1 MTQQMQCN
9 PANTTNSLWASEYIT
24 HWLEECSD
32 SKENNPRSH
41 SHLRHHR
48 RGHSSLNSSL
58 IGGPRSHDHILH
70 HDSSHRYQDE
80 KKHITRQRSKSY
92 DHLESLCKSF
102 ATTYSSD
109 TRRVHFSGT
118 DTDNSAPTTRTSSNQ
133 KHKKS
138 SPPPATTTSTTKV
151 TISNLPWADE
161 NGILGKYTGE
171 VSASSL
177 SCLPHGHGFLVY
189 SDGRTVESLWDHG
202 VPIPTQDSISTSAD
216 KSGTDQTP
224 TSPSCVKAVHCLS
237 QKGDTVTKSSDK
249 PKVKS
254 RGRMI
259 LPKFHLGDIGSPQ
272 DMIIESNP
280 SKAFQS
286 IDSLKLYDFAWVK
299 RSCGTW
305 VYAIVAIITSDEDD
319 ANKSIQFVMDKKGS
333 TKTLKSKYWTNH
345 IRLVNMRN
353 VSNSESLKKKQGTS
367 CEHGQHER
375 FDRTV

>member
-9 PANTTNSLWASEYIT
+9 PANTNSLWASEYIT
-24 HWLEECSD
+24 HWLDECSN
-32 SKENNPRSH
+32 SKEKTPRSH

-48 RGHSSLNSSL
+48 HGHSSLNSSL
-58 IGGPRSHDHILH
+58 IDVVGDPRSHDHILH
-70 HDSSHRYQDE
+70 HDSSHHYQDE
-80 KKHITRQRSKSY
+80 RKQMTRRRRSKSC

-118 DTDNSAPTTRTSSNQ
+118 DTDNSAPTTRASSNQ

-177 SCLPHGHGFLVY
+177 SCLPHGHGSLVY

-202 VPIPTQDSISTSAD
+202 VPIPAQDSISPSAD
-216 KSGTDQTP
+216 KSGTEQTP

-237 QKGDTVTKSSDK
+237 QKRGTVTKSSHK

-280 SKAFQS
+280 SKVFQS

-305 VYAIVAIITSDEDD
+305 VYAIVAIIKSDVF

-333 TKTLKSKYWTNH
+333 TKTLKAKYWINH

-353 VSNSESLKKKQGTS
+353 VSSSESESLKKEKVRVARS
-367 CEHGQHER
+367 A
-375 FDRTV
+375 

>member
-9 PANTTNSLWASEYIT
+9 PANTNSLWASEYIT
-24 HWLEECSD
+24 HWIEESNYE
-32 SKENNPRSH
+32 ENKPRSH

-48 RGHSSLNSSL
+48 HGHSSLNSSL
-58 IGGPRSHDHILH
+58 IDVVGDPRSHDHILH
-70 HDSSHRYQDE
+70 HDSSHHYQDE
-80 KKHITRQRSKSY
+80 RKQMTRRRRSKSC

-109 TRRVHFSGT
+109 TRRVHFSDT
-118 DTDNSAPTTRTSSNQ
+118 DTDDSAPTTTTRASSNQ

-171 VSASSL
+171 VSASIL
-177 SCLPHGHGFLVY
+177 SCLPHGHGSLVY
-189 SDGRTVESLWDHG
+189 SDGRTVENLWDHG
-202 VPIPTQDSISTSAD
+202 VPIPSQAQDSISTSAD
-216 KSGTDQTP
+216 KSGTEQTP
-224 TSPSCVKAVHCLS
+224 TSTSPSCVKAVHCLS

-254 RGRMI
+254 RERMV

-286 IDSLKLYDFAWVK
+286 IDSLKLNDFAWVK

-305 VYAIVAIITSDEDD
+305 VYAIVAIIKSDEDD

-333 TKTLKSKYWTNH
+333 TKTLKSKYWINH

-353 VSNSESLKKKQGTS
+353 VSSSESLKKEKVRVARS
-367 CEHGQHER
+367 A
-375 FDRTV
+375 